1 VKHWQYAAFGG
12 PEQLEL
18 VESARP
24 EPGPGE
30 VLIRVTRCGVNPID
44 VSTMSGR
51 FKGLG
56 LPHTPG
62 VEVAGVAEALG
73 AGVSDPPVG
82 ARVAMAFRLFCNRC
96 YYCLRGREID
106 CAGFAQA
113 PGPAIF
119 GVITNGGMGEYVVVP
134 ALNALLVPDEV
145 SDDHACAAAL
155 DGITAYHLVDRAG
168 VRDGETVL
176 VVGATGGVGSF
187 AVQIAAQRG
196 ATILALGRG
205 PEAEARLRG
214 WGATAVLDR
223 DAHDV
228 AARVQELSAGRG
240 VDVALDPV
248 GAGTWPLS
256 MGALAQGGRY
266 ATCGILT
273 GAEVQLNLGPFY
285 TRQQQV
291 IGSTGGSRGD
301 LATVLAAL
309 QAGRIEAPIWRTFP
323 LEEAPAAFAALKEPG
338 RIGKVLLAVS
348 SP

>member
-1 VKHWQYAAFGG
+1 MRHWQYAAFGG
-12 PEQLEL
+12 PDQLAL
-18 VESARP
+18 VESPRP

-62 VEVAGVAEALG
+62 AEVAGVVEALG
-73 AGVSDPPVG
+73 AGVSEARAG
-82 ARVAMAFRLFCNRC
+82 ARVAVAFRLFCNRC

-134 ALNALLVPDEV
+134 ALNALLVPDGV
-145 SDDHACAAAL
+145 SDDQACAAAL
-155 DGITAYHLVDRAG
+155 DGATAYHLVDRAG
-168 VRDGETVL
+168 VRDGEGVL

-187 AVQIAAQRG
+187 AVQFAAQRG
-196 ATILALGRG
+196 ATVWGLGRG
-205 PEAEARLRG
+205 PAAEARLRA
-214 WGATAVLDR
+214 WGAAAALDR
-223 DAHDV
+223 DAEDV
-228 AARVQELSAGRG
+228 AARVQELSGGRG

-309 QAGRIEAPIWRTFP
+309 QAGRIEAPIWRTYP

-338 RIGKVLLAVS
+338 RIGKVLLVVS